1 MPERDVQSAR
11 AAQVGSLM
19 RSYREAFVSG
29 DGRRGLTQEA
39 LLGRMAAVDRDY
51 AERYSH
57 GTVSR
62 WESGGTRP
70 TLRRLR
76 VFGAAL
82 NLSQAEVANLILLA
96 GLAPDFQTALRRVTG
111 NGGQSTRHPGT
122 PGPTSVPTARERPG
136 EPAPAIV
143 PTAPRAALRFWL
155 LRSLPLGICIVGGGY
170 ALSYFGRTEIWM
182 PFVYIAFV
190 VGVVL
195 AQGFLLPD
203 RDAGLREFF
212 WVSLFFLLTTPLLQF
227 AQIRTDHYNFYA
239 IMSLMGTQL
248 PYMLAL
254 VVNLVVASIAA
265 RMFQLLWKWQYASG
279 RGGSHAL
286 QRAAW
291 VTMPPILFV
300 YTFVLVT
307 TNIWVSIQ
315 LAVLLPA
322 FGAVFTVLM
331 ALRDPALNLSE
342 RDRRFLLSTTAAV
355 GMVATALGAITVLT
369 IFVSP
374 DLPSVLPDHNLLRSW
389 EIDFAALGHSREEAL
404 DRLNLGYAWHAV
416 WVLAYMVFV
425 VGGHLVVAIHRIGR
439 GQRPG

>member
-19 RSYREAFVSG
+19 RSYREAFLSG

-70 TLRRLR
+70 TLRRLK

-96 GLAPDFQTALRRVTG
+96 GLAPDFQTALRRVIG
-111 NGGQSTRHPGT
+111 NGGQSTGDPGT
-122 PGPTSVPTARERPG
+122 PVPTSVPTARERA

-155 LRSLPLGICIVGGGY
+155 LRSLPLGIGIVGGGY
-170 ALSYFGRTEIWM
+170 ALSYFGRIEIWM

-342 RDRRFLLSTTAAV
+342 RDRRFLLSTTTAV
-355 GMVATALGAITVLT
+355 GMVATALGTITVLT

-425 VGGHLVVAIHRIGR
+425 VGGHLMVAIHRIGR